1 MKTNGKKIFVCALL
15 FALFVFMGAGIFIFQ
30 AKAADGVSLIMMEE
44 GASVR
49 YKEQGDAEDLSGLRF
64 SAYVE
69 EAYTSENATA
79 EYGMLLIPEKM
90 LGDEEL
96 TVATVGAVN
105 KKSEVWRAVS
115 DKVGYKK
122 FSTVLY
128 AIPETDYGTVVAV
141 RAYIKDGD
149 EYVYSSETILRSVG
163 QVASYALAEG
173 DIKESELLA
182 YVDGALENLTVTE
195 TEVKLLTDETADLT
209 VSVSPAELKAIF
221 SSDDESVATVD
232 ENGKITAVGTGVC
245 NVKVQVGS
253 TAKNVSVSV
262 EEIPE
267 PQIVYPDFESGEYY
281 KPAGEI
287 TFPAAVNNSEQYG
300 FECEYTLVKEVFA
313 SVAGDT
319 SVTYTGVA
327 DGEQVKFNAEQA
339 GIYNYT
345 ITVVRN
351 GVEYGSQ
358 KYVVSVG
365 MDITNVDVTSLQAT
379 FYGGNRYTQVF
390 ETETVRYKSF
400 YVATETWANFSFPTV
415 NFDGYL
421 AVFFDVSSGEHYD
434 GNIVAG
440 IDQVSPENGKYSV
453 YAAHDVPPY
462 KFYHGYFQATSGTL
476 GFLVDTTTDFFLA
489 NVTLLKMPG
498 EKKEITVTYDLNG
511 GTSEQNLTQTF
522 DMGSDA
528 EFITATRTEKNATL
542 LMWADVETG
551 AQVNSLSELTKD
563 TTLRARW
570 QYDLDLSQLE
580 FYSPDGGRTGV
591 YNAQTGEFD
600 LNTGTWARMNITN
613 LNLADYAQ
621 VDVYLQTSVACSIK
635 IGSSVD
641 NESIYGEQTLT
652 FGEWQDQWAYAVGAG
667 GGHLMIFADDGVC
680 QMIYIKQITVKKF

>member
-1 MKTNGKKIFVCALL
+1 MDMKTNGKKIFVCALL
-15 FALFVFMGAGIFIFQ
+15 FALFVFMGAGIFVFQ

-115 DKVGYKK
+115 DKEGYKK

-173 DIKESELLA
+173 DVKESELLA

-232 ENGKITAVGTGVC
+232 ENGKITAVGTGEC

-253 TAKNVSVSV
+253 TEKNVSVSV

-267 PQIVYPDFESGEYY
+267 PQIVYPDFGSGEYY

-511 GTSEQNLTQTF
+511 GTSESSTTQVFT
-522 DMGSDA
+522 MGEQVA
-528 EFITATRTEKNATL
+528 MITATRGNAQFLGWFNGNEQITNLSLLTENITL
-542 LMWADVETG
+542 
-551 AQVNSLSELTKD
+551 K
-563 TTLRARW
+563 ARW
-570 QYDLDLSQLE
+570 QYNLDLSDLG
-580 FYSPDGGRTGV
+580 YVSPDNRTGS
-591 YNAQTGEFD
+591 YNAAQNYFEINSEG
-600 LNTGTWARMNITN
+600 WAR
-613 LNLADYAQ
+613 LCFEKVRFADYLQ
-621 VDVYLQTSVACSIK
+621 VNILLQTSEA
-635 IGSSVD
+635 G
-641 NESIYGEQTLT
+641 
-652 FGEWQDQWAYAVGAG
+652 AMRVGATTNG
-667 GGHLMIFADDGVC
+667 YDIGAGEISLNFSAWEEKWINGINASIGWLELYVDSGCVMV
-680 QMIYIKQITVKKF
+680 YVKQIQVIV